1 MVLSYSEGSDIII
14 AMKLENE
21 DALDN
26 FIICEKCFTLH
37 EEIPLENGTKA
48 CCSECG
54 AILYRYDSK
63 LPDYGLALSVTGL
76 IFFILANLFP
86 LVQIE
91 ILGHGQFITIPK
103 TIFSMFENGFYFVGL
118 LCTFLIFI
126 FPLMIFTINM
136 LLFTLLKMKRGKNL
150 TKELL
155 ILLAHITPWSMTDIF
170 LISILVALV
179 KLIGYAQIHIG
190 IAFWALMIFVMIDLY
205 IVKRVRLFDIWMLRK
220 RIIFDE
226 DIK

>member
-1 MVLSYSEGSDIII
+1 
-14 AMKLENE
+14 MKVENE
-21 DALDN
+21 DALN
-26 FIICEKCFTLH
+26 NLILCQKCFTLH
-37 EEIPLENGTKA
+37 EEVRLEDGTKA

-54 AILYRYDSK
+54 AVLYRYDSK
-63 LPDYGLALSVTGL
+63 LIDHGLALSVTG
-76 IFFILANLFP
+76 IVFFILANLFP

-103 TIFSMFENGFYFVGL
+103 TIFSLFENGFYFVGI

-126 FPLMIFTINM
+126 FPFMIFAITM
-136 LLFTLLKMKRGKNL
+136 LLFTLLKAKRGKHL

-155 ILLAHITPWSMTDIF
+155 VLLAHIKPWSMTDIF

-190 IAFWALMIFVMIDLY
+190 ISFWALMFFVLIDLY
-205 IVKRVRLFDIWMLRK
+205 IVKRMHLFDIWMLRK

-226 DIK
+226 DAK

>member
-1 MVLSYSEGSDIII
+1 
-14 AMKLENE
+14 MKLENE

-26 FIICEKCFTLH
+26 LILCEQCFTLH
-37 EEIPLENGTKA
+37 DEVPLEDGTKA

-54 AILYRYDSK
+54 AVLYRYDSR
-63 LPDYGLALSVTGL
+63 LIEHGLALSFTG
-76 IFFILANLFP
+76 IVCFMLANLFP

-103 TIFSMFENGFYFVGL
+103 TIFSLFENGFYFVGI

-126 FPLMIFTINM
+126 FPFMIFAINM
-136 LLFTLLKMKRGKNL
+136 LLFTLLKMKRGKSL

-155 ILLAHITPWSMTDIF
+155 ILLAHIQPWSMTDIF

-190 IAFWALMIFVMIDLY
+190 IAFWALMIFVLSDLY
-205 IVKRVRLFDIWMLRK
+205 IVKRIHLFDIWMLRK

-226 DIK
+226 DAK

>member
-1 MVLSYSEGSDIII
+1 
-14 AMKLENE
+14 MKIENE

-26 FIICEKCFTLH
+26 FIICQQCYTLH
-37 EEIPLENGTKA
+37 EEVPIKDGTKA
-48 CCSECG
+48 CCSKCG

-63 LPDYGLALSVTGL
+63 LIDYGLALSITGI
-76 IFFILANLFP
+76 IFFIIANIFP

-103 TIFSMFENGFYFVGL
+103 TILSMFESEFYVVGL
-118 LCTFLIFI
+118 ICAFLIFI
-126 FPLMIFTINM
+126 FPLMIFTINT
-136 LLFTLLKMKRGKNL
+136 LLFTLLKLKRGAKL

-155 ILLAHITPWSMTDIF
+155 ILLSHIAPWSMTDIF

-179 KLIGYAQIHIG
+179 KLIGYAQIHMG

-205 IVKRVRLFDIWMLRK
+205 IVKRIHLSELWMLRK
-220 RIIFDE
+220 RRLLGEEKND
-226 DIK
+226 